1 MHGYENKHL
10 RFPHWKE
17 HLDWSHEGIKRDA
30 NSGNARRFG
39 SFHKIEDLMIPQGE
53 EFLKKKNICFFT
65 THLNE
70 PRKSFYLNFSK
81 NFRVDG
87 YGKYFDK
94 SIKDHNSSHY
104 KKKDIM
110 KNYAFNLCPENS
122 MNPGNYTEK
131 ILDSFIGKCLPI
143 SWADNNINY
152 EFNQKAFINLND
164 YLSFDLQELF
174 QSLRDES
181 FLKKYLFSDTKNSN
195 QYKSRVPLPQIDVA
209 ETDQAYYFQIEL
221 PEVQQQNVEKEVN
234 QNENSLVD
242 NKQQGIMDLITQNY
256 KRAIQRSIT
265 PNININEC
273 ELNTSFIDSV
283 LRITVL
289 KKNDKQPLQTSRK
302 ARKEIKLFFA

>member
-1 MHGYENKHL
+1 MLQNLQSISLK
-10 RFPHWKE
+10 
-17 HLDWSHEGIKRDA
+17 S
-30 NSGNARRFG
+30 
-39 SFHKIEDLMIPQGE
+39 
-53 EFLKKKNICFFT
+53 EFLRN
-65 THLNE
+65 
-70 PRKSFYLNFSK
+70 SK
-81 NFRVDG
+81 NSPNLGCFLEHF
-87 YGKYFDK
+87 FD
-94 SIKDHNSSHY
+94 
-104 KKKDIM
+104 
-110 KNYAFNLCPENS
+110 
-122 MNPGNYTEK
+122 
-131 ILDSFIGKCLPI
+131 
-143 SWADNNINY
+143 
-152 EFNQKAFINLND
+152 
-164 YLSFDLQELF
+164 
-174 QSLRDES
+174 S